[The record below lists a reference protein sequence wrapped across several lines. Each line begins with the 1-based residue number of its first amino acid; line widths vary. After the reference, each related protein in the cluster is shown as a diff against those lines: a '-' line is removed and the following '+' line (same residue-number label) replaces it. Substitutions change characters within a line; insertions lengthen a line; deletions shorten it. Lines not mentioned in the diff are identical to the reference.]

1 MIPQVQHPDEQL
13 PALALGTLPD
23 GERGEVEAHVA
34 GCARCTIEL
43 RSVRELLSALPLA
56 VTPLPLDPALRSRLL
71 AGTERGRL
79 YQFADRVAELLGI
92 AVERAQAWLDRVDQP
107 EDTAGWRPLPVGT
120 GGIDFLVPEHHPRLD
135 GCAVAFLRIKPG
147 AQFPM
152 HGHLAGEQVLLL
164 QGGYVDDLTG
174 VEYGPGDVHVCE
186 PGSSHSYTGVDG
198 PDCICLGVV
207 EGKIDVGGVVLGG

>member
-1 MIPQVQHPDEQL
+1 MRRGLALVVL
-13 PALALGTLPD
+13 VAAALALL
-23 GERGEVEAHVA
+23 A
-34 GCARCTIEL
+34 GCTRPPNVVGAPYA
-43 RSVRELLSALPLA
+43 LSSW
-56 VTPLPLDPALRSRLL
+56 VEWTPLEVPGA
-71 AGTERGRL
+71 
-79 YQFADRVAELLGI
+79 
-92 AVERAQAWLDRVDQP
+92 
-107 EDTAGWRPLPVGT
+107 
-120 GGIDFLVPEHHPRLD
+120 GGISYCRPDKSPSLE

-186 PGSSHSYTGVDG
+186 PGSSHSYSGVEG